1 MRPINSFE
9 FKTRLLDER
18 DKIPLTVPCAPY
30 ELGRERKSLFHE
42 GQRSGIRIALRCLEQ
57 TQTLL
62 GYEFMVMVR
71 HGKWVWNSQQGHWEC
86 NRCGCIRSHDLVLGL
101 DAAYCGQC
109 GAKMDLE
116 EDEKNATD

>member
-9 FKTRLLDER
+9 FKTRLLEER

-30 ELGRERKSLFHE
+30 ELRKERRSLFHE
-42 GQRSGIRIALRCLEQ
+42 GQRSGIHIALRCLEQ

-71 HGKWVWNSQQGHWEC
+71 HGRWELHGNDDDCGSSYFCSLCGNSYDEDWYRAHGHW
-86 NRCGCIRSHDLVLGL
+86 N
-101 DAAYCGQC
+101 YCPNC

-116 EDEKNATD
+116 EAE

>member
-9 FKTRLLDER
+9 FKTRLLEER

-30 ELGRERKSLFHE
+30 ELRREKKSPFRE

-62 GYEFMVMVR
+62 DYEFVP
-71 HGKWVWNSQQGHWEC
+71 HGKWVLFNRVGDGGQYRCSICGRVYYFHCFNPIEDNPYC
-86 NRCGCIRSHDLVLGL
+86 N
-101 DAAYCGQC
+101 C
-109 GAKMDLE
+109 GAKMDL
-116 EDEKNATD
+116 K

>member
-9 FKTRLLDER
+9 FKTRLLEER

-30 ELGRERKSLFHE
+30 ELGRARKSLFHE

-62 GYEFMVMVR
+62 DYEFVR
-71 HGKWVWNSQQGHWEC
+71 RSQWVWNKRENHWEC
-86 NRCGCIRSHDLVLGL
+86 KRCGCIRSHDLVLGL

-109 GAKMDLE
+109 GAKMDLKE
-116 EDEKNATD
+116 CE